1 LIEVTTSAGLA
12 RRSAPRPFSGYIPAM
27 LPAGTVV
34 DRYVIESVAGRGGMG
49 VVYRVR
55 HQTLGSTHALKVVER
70 PVSGAAE
77 RFIREAQAQ
86 ARLRHPN
93 VVAVTDYLDVHGLP
107 ALVME
112 WVEGR
117 PLDRV
122 LADGPMPYVEIDRLF
137 AEVCAGVGAAHELSM
152 VHRDI
157 KPANV
162 LVTEV
167 DGLRTAKVTDFG
179 IVKVSG
185 APTLTR
191 SRSGM
196 GTPGYMAPEQV
207 FDAKRVDVRADV
219 YSLGCLLYRML
230 CGAPPFRGE
239 LRALLACVARGEYPP
254 PESVVPDLPG
264 NYVRAIRACLEPAR
278 ELRPPTVAAVRALLA
293 EPLPPGGLGP
303 PPLRTTDEV
312 TWRRSGAG

>member
-1 LIEVTTSAGLA
+1 MESIPAGEYA
-12 RRSAPRPFSGYIPAM
+12 RPATPCSFSGYIPAM
-27 LPAGTVV
+27 LAAGTLV
-34 DRYVIESVAGRGGMG
+34 DRYIIESVAGRGGMG

-55 HQTLGSTHALKVVER
+55 HQVLGSTHALKVVER
-70 PVSGAAE
+70 PVSGTAE
-77 RFIREAQAQ
+77 RFMREARAQ

-93 VVAVTDYLDVHGLP
+93 VVSVTDYLEVLGLP

-122 LADGPMPYVEIDRLF
+122 LNDGPMPYVEIDRLF
-137 AEVCAGVGAAHELSM
+137 AEVCAGVMAAHELSM

-157 KPANV
+157 KPANI

-185 APTLTR
+185 DPTLTR

-254 PESVVPDLPG
+254 PESVVPELPG

-278 ELRPPTVAAVRALLA
+278 ELRPPSVAALRALLA
-293 EPLPPGGLGP
+293 EPLPPGGVGP
-303 PPLRTTDEV
+303 PSPRNVDEA
-312 TWRRSGAG
+312 TWRRSGGG